1 LRPETTS
8 ADLRLLAQGDDFDL
22 IKILAIYPDTLV
34 SCASQL
40 EPHRIAFYLLDLA
53 TAFHRF
59 YNKNKVISDDIGLTQ
74 ARILLIDA
82 VRQVITNGLN
92 LMGIDAPETM

>member
-1 LRPETTS
+1 
-8 ADLRLLAQGDDFDL
+8 
-22 IKILAIYPDTLV
+22 
-34 SCASQL
+34 
-40 EPHRIAFYLLDLA
+40 LDLA

-74 ARILLIDA
+74 ARLLLIDA